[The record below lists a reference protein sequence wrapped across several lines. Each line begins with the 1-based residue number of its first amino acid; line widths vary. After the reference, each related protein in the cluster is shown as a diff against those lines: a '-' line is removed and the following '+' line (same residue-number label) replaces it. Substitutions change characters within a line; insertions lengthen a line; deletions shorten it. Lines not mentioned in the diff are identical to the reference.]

1 LKSKA
6 LTDSNLEELVKLVN
20 DELESTFSRLKERLD
35 ICDVELGDIEARVSR
50 LYDILETGKLS
61 LDDLAS
67 RIK

>member
-1 LKSKA
+1 M
-6 LTDSNLEELVKLVN
+6 VN

-35 ICDVELGDIEARVSR
+35 ICDVELGDIETRVSR